1 MQIVLTHKE
10 SEDIFYNSLCN
21 GHEIAYYGLQM
32 QYDDDEYQKAKEVL
46 NDKGEIPCLE
56 DVWMEMLRQG
66 YTLTL
71 FDEENGMDPSIITL
85 ADVHERVSMAPA
97 NHLLDAIN
105 ENDDGITADVILQT
119 VFYKEVIF
127 G

>member
-1 MQIVLTHKE
+1 MQIVLTHEE
-10 SEDIFYNSLCN
+10 SEKIFYNSLCN

-46 NDKGEIPCLE
+46 KDKGESPCLE

-71 FDEENGMDPSIITL
+71 FDEENGMDPSTITL
-85 ADVHERVSMAPA
+85 SDVHERVQLTQVD
-97 NHLLDAIN
+97 HLLDAIN
-105 ENDDGITADVILQT
+105 EHDDGITADVVLQT

>member
-1 MQIVLTHKE
+1 MQIVLTHEE
-10 SEDIFYNSLCN
+10 SEKIFYNSLCN

-32 QYDDDEYQKAKEVL
+32 QYDDDEYQKSKEVL
-46 NDKGEIPCLE
+46 KDKGESPCLE

-71 FDEENGMDPSIITL
+71 FDEENGMDPSTITL
-85 ADVHERVSMAPA
+85 SDVHERVQLTQVD
-97 NHLLDAIN
+97 HLLDAIN
-105 ENDDGITADVILQT
+105 EHDDGITADVILQT

>member
-1 MQIVLTHKE
+1 MQIVLTHEE
-10 SEDIFYNSLCN
+10 SEKIFHNSLCN

-32 QYDDDEYQKAKEVL
+32 QYDNDEYQKAKEVL
-46 NDKGEIPCLE
+46 KDKGESPCLE

-71 FDEENGMDPSIITL
+71 FDEENGMDPSTITL
-85 ADVHERVSMAPA
+85 SDVHERVQLTQVD
-97 NHLLDAIN
+97 HLLDAIN
-105 ENDDGITADVILQT
+105 EHDDGITADVILQT

>member
-1 MQIVLTHKE
+1 MQIVLTHEE
-10 SEDIFYNSLCN
+10 SEKIFYNSLCN

-46 NDKGEIPCLE
+46 KDKGESPCLE

-71 FDEENGMDPSIITL
+71 MDEEGCVDPSTITL

>member
-1 MQIVLTHKE
+1 MQIVLTHEE
-10 SEDIFYNSLCN
+10 SEKIFYNSLCN

-85 ADVHERVSMAPA
+85 ADVHERVSMTPVD
-97 NHLLDAIN
+97 HLLDAIN